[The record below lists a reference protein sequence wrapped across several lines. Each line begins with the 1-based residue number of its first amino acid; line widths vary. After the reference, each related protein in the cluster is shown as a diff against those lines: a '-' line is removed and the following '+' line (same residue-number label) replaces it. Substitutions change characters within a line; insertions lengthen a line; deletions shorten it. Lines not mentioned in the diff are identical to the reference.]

1 MPPFIRVITST
12 ASNTLVTIP
21 TSISRSVFDDSRRGL
36 TVTIENR
43 NAGNITIYE
52 LVDDLKYRCLHFC
65 RLEIFIGT
73 KVEYFQWFTKQL
85 SLLYIDRNE
94 F

>member
-1 MPPFIRVITST
+1 MPD
-12 ASNTLVTIP
+12 
-21 TSISRSVFDDSRRGL
+21 SISQSLFDDLSRGL

-43 NAGNITIYE
+43 DTGNITVDE
-52 LVDDLKYRCLHFC
+52 LMDDLKYRRFHFC

-73 KVEYFQWFTKQL
+73 KVEYFQWFTEQL
-85 SLLYIDRNE
+85 SLLYVDRNK